1 MKKYIP
7 NLITALVILIALN
20 LIGYLYHKNYDGA
33 VVGSCV
39 GTLIGTILSSIKVR
53 RATDN

>member
-39 GTLIGTILSSIKVR
+39 GTMIGMILSSIKVR

>member
-39 GTLIGTILSSIKVR
+39 GTLIGMILASIKVR
-53 RATDN
+53 RTTDN